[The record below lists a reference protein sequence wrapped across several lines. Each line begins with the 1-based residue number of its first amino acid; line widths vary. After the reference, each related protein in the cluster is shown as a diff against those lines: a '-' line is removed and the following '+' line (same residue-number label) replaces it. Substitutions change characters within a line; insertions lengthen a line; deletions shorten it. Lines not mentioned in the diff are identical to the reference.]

1 MKQAKVLS
9 ETEIKK
15 LMKVCELT
23 RYAERNRLI
32 VSLSVLSGMRACEI
46 ANLRINNVL
55 SDTNVVLDLIV
66 LDKEQTKGNK
76 RQTVVVS
83 TALKKAIQRYISTN
97 PQLLSQDKGRFL
109 LRTQKGSFSSQTIQ
123 NLFRQLYELANI
135 PQASSHSGRRTFI
148 TKLSENGVSVA
159 VIQKLARHS
168 SLSTTQRYIEVSDDK
183 LYNAVNTVS
192 Y

>member
-1 MKQAKVLS
+1 MKQAKVLN

-23 RYAERNRLI
+23 RYAERNKLI

-55 SDTNVVLDLIV
+55 SDTNEVLDLIV

-83 TALKKAIQRYISTN
+83 IALKKEILRYVT
-97 PQLLSQDKGRFL
+97 
-109 LRTQKGSFSSQTIQ
+109 
-123 NLFRQLYELANI
+123 A
-135 PQASSHSGRRTFI
+135 
-148 TKLSENGVSVA
+148 
-159 VIQKLARHS
+159 
-168 SLSTTQRYIEVSDDK
+168 
-183 LYNAVNTVS
+183 
-192 Y
+192 

>member
-1 MKQAKVLS
+1 
-9 ETEIKK
+9 
-15 LMKVCELT
+15 MKVCELT

-32 VSLSVLSGMRACEI
+32 FSLSVLSGMRACEI

-55 SDTNVVLDLIV
+55 SDTNEVLDLIV
-66 LDKEQTKGNK
+66 LDKEQTKGNR

-83 TALKKAIQRYISTN
+83 TALKKAIHRYISTN

-148 TKLSENGVSVA
+148 TKLSENGVAVA

>member
-1 MKQAKVLS
+1 
-9 ETEIKK
+9 
-15 LMKVCELT
+15 
-23 RYAERNRLI
+23 
-32 VSLSVLSGMRACEI
+32 MRACEI

-55 SDTNVVLDLIV
+55 SDTNEVLDLIV

-83 TALKKAIQRYISTN
+83 TALKKEILRYITAK
-97 PQLLSQDKGRFL
+97 PQLLGKKRGIFAENTER
-109 LRTQKGSFSSQTIQ
+109 SFSSQTIQ

-148 TKLSENGVSVA
+148 TKLSENGVAVA

>member
-1 MKQAKVLS
+1 MKQAKVLND
-9 ETEIKK
+9 TEIKK

-55 SDTNVVLDLIV
+55 SDTNEVLDLIV

-83 TALKKAIQRYISTN
+83 TALKKEILRYITAQ
-97 PQLLSQDKGRFL
+97 PQLLTRNKDGFL
-109 LRTQKGSFSSQTIQ
+109 LKTQKGSFSSQTIQ
-123 NLFRQLYELANI
+123 NLFRQLYELAKI

-148 TKLSENGVSVA
+148 TKLSENGVA
-159 VIQKLARHS
+159 VPIIQKLARHA

>member
-1 MKQAKVLS
+1 MKQAKVLN

-55 SDTNVVLDLIV
+55 SDTNEVLDLIV

-83 TALKKAIQRYISTN
+83 TALKKEILRYITAQ
-97 PQLLSQDKGRFL
+97 PQLLTRNKDGFAENTERFV
-109 LRTQKGSFSSQTIQ
+109 QQSNNS
-123 NLFRQLYELANI
+123 EL
-135 PQASSHSGRRTFI
+135 
-148 TKLSENGVSVA
+148 V
-159 VIQKLARHS
+159 
-168 SLSTTQRYIEVSDDK
+168 
-183 LYNAVNTVS
+183 
-192 Y
+192 

>member
-1 MKQAKVLS
+1 MKQAKVLN
-9 ETEIKK
+9 ETEIKR
-15 LMKVCELT
+15 LIKVCELT
-23 RYAERNRLI
+23 KYAERNRLI
-32 VSLSVLSGMRACEI
+32 INLSFLRGMRACEI

-55 SDTNVVLDLIV
+55 SDTNEVLDLIV

-83 TALKKAIQRYISTN
+83 TALKKEILRYITAQ
-97 PQLLSQDKGRFL
+97 PQLLTRNKDGFL
-109 LRTQKGSFSSQTIQ
+109 LKTQKGSFSSQTIQ

-148 TKLSENGVSVA
+148 TKLSENGIAVA
-159 VIQKLARHS
+159 VIQKLARHL

-183 LYNAVNTVS
+183 LYNAVNTVG

>member
-1 MKQAKVLS
+1 MKQAKVLN

-15 LMKVCELT
+15 LMKVRELT

-46 ANLRINNVL
+46 AKLRINNVL
-55 SDTNVVLDLIV
+55 SDTNAVLDSIV
-66 LDKEQTKGNK
+66 LDKEQTKGNR

-148 TKLSENGVSVA
+148 TKLSENGVAVA

-168 SLSTTQRYIEVSDDK
+168 SLSTTQRYIEVSNDK
-183 LYNAVNTVS
+183 LYNAVNTIS

>member
-1 MKQAKVLS
+1 MKQAKVLN

-15 LMKVCELT
+15 LMKVCEIT

-32 VSLSVLSGMRACEI
+32 VSLSMLSGMRACEI

-55 SDTNVVLDLIV
+55 SDTNAVLDSIV
-66 LDKEQTKGNK
+66 LDKEQTKGNR

-148 TKLSENGVSVA
+148 TKLSENGVAVA

-168 SLSTTQRYIEVSDDK
+168 SLSTTQRYIEVSNDK
-183 LYNAVNTVS
+183 LYNAVDTIS